1 MVFLPVVVD
10 TSLPTGKTTPTTSQV
25 SVDLII
31 GNELTDKGRIHHI
44 SLILSERGIQ
54 FTDTLSNLI
63 ELMIAES
70 KQVGVLGKGFSEL
83 GILLNQNGLEL
94 RVSQFLC
101 QIRCFI
107 GEPTELALIENRQIV
122 SFLGFATQ
130 VTIEIPDGFSQFL
143 TLISRCFYQFHVGC
157 KLSVFKQFTNTGRC
171 IIPRNDLRSG
181 TVNGGGTFGKVNA
194 IFSIPHRDISAV
206 LFDTETAMIDFFQ
219 SLGDFFHRLLL
230 HIFQSYDFSGF
241 IRITAKQ

>member
-10 TSLPTGKTTPTTSQV
+10 TGFPTGKATSTTSQV

-31 GNELTDKGRIHHI
+31 GNELTDKGWIHHI
-44 SLILSERGIQ
+44 GLILPERGIQ

-63 ELMIAES
+63 ELMIAEAE
-70 KQVGVLGKGFSEL
+70 QVGVLGKGFSEL

-94 RVSQFLC
+94 RVNQFLC

-107 GEPTELALIENRQIV
+107 REPTELALIENRQIV

-143 TLISRCFYQFHVGC
+143 TLITRCFHQFHIGS
-157 KLSVFKQFTNTGRC
+157 KPTVFKQFPDTGC
-171 IIPRNDLRSG
+171 GIFPRNDLRSG
-181 TVNGGGTFGKVNA
+181 TVNGRGTFGKVNA
-194 IFSIPHRDISAV
+194 ILGIPRRNVSAV
-206 LFDTETAMIDFFQ
+206 LFDTETAVIDFFQ
-219 SLGDFFHRLLL
+219 SLGDFLHGLLL
-230 HIFQSYDFSGF
+230 HILQSYDFSGF
-241 IRITAKQ
+241 IGITAKQ

>member
-1 MVFLPVVVD
+1 MVFLPVVID

-101 QIRCFI
+101 QIRRFI
-107 GEPTELALIENRQIV
+107 RESTELALIENRQIV

-130 VTIEIPDGFSQFL
+130 VTVEIPQRFSQFL
-143 TLISRCFYQFHVGC
+143 TFISGSFNQFHIGC
-157 KLSVFKQFTNTGRC
+157 ELTVFKQFPNTGRC
-171 IIPRNDLRSG
+171 IFPRDNLRSG
-181 TVNGGGTFGKVNA
+181 TVNGRGTFGKVNA
-194 IFSIPHRDISAV
+194 ILGIPRRNISAV
-206 LFDTETAMIDFFQ
+206 LFDTETAVIDLFQ
-219 SLGDFFHRLLL
+219 SLGDFFYGLLL
-230 HIFQSYDFSGF
+230 HILQSYNFSGF
-241 IRITAKQ
+241 IGITAKQ